1 MSPDLNRIEV
11 TSAQD
16 VWDWLEIHHADSQSY
31 LLVTW
36 KASCPEKYVS
46 RDLVLDALLA
56 YGWIDG
62 RRYALDEN
70 RTMQLICQRQQQ
82 KWTASY
88 RARIEALTA
97 KGLLQPSGLRRV
109 AEAQEKGTW
118 LVNEDVDQLICPDD
132 LKHAL
137 MTHHAYDWWQAAAP
151 SYRRNIL
158 RWLGSAKQPQTRD
171 KRIEEIKTAS
181 MAGKKIKNM

>member
-1 MSPDLNRIEV
+1 MLPELERIEV
-11 TSAQD
+11 TSSQAL
-16 VWDWLEIHHADSQSY
+16 WDWLDVHHEDMHSY

-46 RDLVLDALLA
+46 RDQVLDALLA

-62 RRYALDEN
+62 RRYALDEA

-88 RARIEALTA
+88 RSRIEALTT
-97 KGLLQPSGLRRV
+97 KGVMKPSGQRRV
-109 AEAQEKGTW
+109 DEAKEKGTW

-132 LKHAL
+132 LTKEL
-137 MTHHAYDWWQAAAP
+137 MRHHAFDWWQAAAP

-158 RWLGSAKQPQTRD
+158 RWLGSAKQQQTRD
-171 KRIEEIKTAS
+171 KRLDQITSACK
-181 MAGKKIKNM
+181 AGEKIKNM

>member
-16 VWDWLEIHHADSQSY
+16 LWDWLEIHHADSQSY

-46 RDLVLDALLA
+46 R
-56 YGWIDG
+56 
-62 RRYALDEN
+62 
-70 RTMQLICQRQQQ
+70 
-82 KWTASY
+82 
-88 RARIEALTA
+88 
-97 KGLLQPSGLRRV
+97 V

-132 LKHAL
+132 LMQVL
-137 MTHHAYDWWQAAAP
+137 MTHHAYDWWQASAP

-171 KRIEEIKTAS
+171 KRIEQIKTAS
-181 MAGKKIKNM
+181 MAGEKMKNM